1 MPMSD
6 VIVHMAIFLYLA
18 RLKSGVMKNILVP
31 TDFSNNAYKALT
43 YAGGL
48 ATHSGATVHILHTY
62 TLLENVVSGLGGL
75 RESWNEAR
83 KKEKTAALLQA
94 KQDILERFPALKVEV
109 HLFTGSTE
117 EVLLKNCEEG
127 NIDLVVMGKQGTAGI
142 ESVFMGS
149 VTASLISKSNV
160 PVLAIPEHYDLNQ
173 PDSLVL
179 ATSEFDRNPRLTAAV
194 FELASVFGLS
204 VHVLVFAKENQV
216 EANIMRQAAQLA
228 DYVAW
233 LRQHYPLARISGS
246 LSEGDDLEQAISDY
260 CEKNGI
266 GIICMLTYHRGFW
279 ESIFNPSITRKMAF
293 HTKIPLLAIPVK
305 S

>member
-1 MPMSD
+1 MSD

-48 ATHSGATVHILHTY
+48 ATHSGATVHILHAY

-149 VTASLISKSNV
+149 VTANLIGKSSV
-160 PVLAIPEHYDLNQ
+160 PVLAIPEHYELKE
-173 PDSLVL
+173 PFSMVL
-179 ATSEFDRNPRLTAAV
+179 ATRGFERSQMLTDPV
-194 FELASVFGLS
+194 FELAALFDLS
-204 VHVLVFAKENQV
+204 VQVLVFADQDQV
-216 EANIMRQAAQLA
+216 EAGILRSAAQLE

-233 LRQHYPLARISGS
+233 LKQHYPLARISGY
-246 LSEGDDLEQAISDY
+246 LAEGDDFETSLREY
-260 CEKNGI
+260 CEQNEI
-266 GIICMLTYHRGFW
+266 GILCMLTYHRSFW
-279 ESIFNPSITRKMAF
+279 DSLFNPSLTRKMAF
-293 HTKIPLLAIPVK
+293 HTKIPLLAVPM
-305 S
+305 

>member
-1 MPMSD
+1 
-6 VIVHMAIFLYLA
+6 
-18 RLKSGVMKNILVP
+18 MKNILVP
-31 TDFSNNAYKALT
+31 TDFSNNAFKALA
-43 YAGGL
+43 YAAVL
-48 ATHSGATVHILHTY
+48 AKHCGARVHIVHAWV
-62 TLLENVVSGLGGL
+62 LLENTLVSPGSM
-75 RESWNEAR
+75 RQAWNDAR
-83 KKEKTAALLQA
+83 TEEKATALLQVQ
-94 KQDILERFPALKVEV
+94 QDISERFPDQQFEN
-109 HLFTGSTE
+109 HLFTGPTE
-117 EVLLKNCEEG
+117 EVLLKYCETAA
-127 NIDLVVMGKQGTAGI
+127 IDLVIMGKHGAEGL
-142 ESVFMGS
+142 ERVFMGS

-233 LRQHYPLARISGS
+233 LKQHYPLARISGS